1 MVKEWNSF
9 TPINV
14 WNILFSGVWQR
25 DGKMALC
32 MCLCMCV
39 LARLRVCV
47 CVSVPSCQTE
57 PCEEC
62 EFHGQSHAVGDRWK
76 AGQCQLCHCLPNL
89 TVQCAPYC
97 QHAATGCPQVRNT
110 EVYTNSACVCV
121 FACAH
126 ARIHHVK
133 NVFFYHCVTGGFLSK
148 INVLACVFPQPP
160 H

>member
-1 MVKEWNSF
+1 MYGTSCTLEPGREMVKWPS
-9 TPINV
+9 V
-14 WNILFSGVWQR
+14 CV
-25 DGKMALC
+25 C
-32 MCLCMCV
+32 VCVCLH
-39 LARLRVCV
+39 VCV

-110 EVYTNSACVCV
+110 EVYSNSARVCVCMCICV
-121 FACAH
+121 RLRVCSRAH
-126 ARIHHVK
+126 MSEYIMLK
-133 NVFFYHCVTGGFLSK
+133 MCFYTTVWQEGSYLK
-148 INVLACVFPQPP
+148 
-160 H
+160 